1 MKKPAKKKCKGCSKP
16 SCACNKKKG
25 GKIPTP
31 RAKGQKGNAK
41 PQSMRKRSAY

>member
-1 MKKPAKKKCKGCSKP
+1 MAYGKKCGAKCKCT
-16 SCACNKKKG
+16 SCKKKKG
-25 GKIPTP
+25 GRKIPTP